1 METITS
7 FWSRGR
13 RSDGRL
19 NDIPWRGLPTL
30 AGISRRAG
38 RAAVV
43 LWAGGLAVW
52 GAAPAV
58 MDPPVGI
65 AAPGP
70 RIAFAEMEFD
80 FGELKQGQVVKHDFV
95 FTNTGTEKLEILD
108 VRPSCG
114 CTTAGTWDRVIEA
127 GATGRIPVQFSSVG
141 FSGAISK
148 SVAVTST
155 DPARS
160 TVSLKIKANIFIPI
174 EVSPTMAYFQYDGGE
189 TNAET
194 KTIRILSHLKEALT
208 LAEPISS
215 NRAFTAR
222 LEPVT
227 PGKEYNLQI
236 TTVPPVGTGTITAP
250 ITIKTSAKD
259 LPELRVQVYAVERQP
274 ITVSPSYLS
283 LPAGPLVSALQPK
296 VNVQA
301 AGARALAISEAR
313 IDHPEVSVKVTEL
326 QPGRLFSVQA
336 TFPAGFALEPGKRL
350 ELSIKSDHPRQPII
364 RVPVVQSQ
372 RPVPTRATPAVV
384 RPPANRPLPQMTT
397 LPRTNG
403 AAVRPT
409 LAPPPSPPTLPVP
422 PPPAPKS

>member
-1 METITS
+1 M
-7 FWSRGR
+7 
-13 RSDGRL
+13 
-19 NDIPWRGLPTL
+19 
-30 AGISRRAG
+30 
-38 RAAVV
+38 

-52 GAAPAV
+52 GPTPAV

-208 LAEPISS
+208 LLSFNNFLPSQTLLQLPLLSPLNSFGLKFILSS
-215 NRAFTAR
+215 IFFDFLFQAVCQLGIF
-222 LEPVT
+222 
-227 PGKEYNLQI
+227 NL
-236 TTVPPVGTGTITAP
+236 PVG
-250 ITIKTSAKD
+250 
-259 LPELRVQVYAVERQP
+259 
-274 ITVSPSYLS
+274 
-283 LPAGPLVSALQPK
+283 
-296 VNVQA
+296 
-301 AGARALAISEAR
+301 LA
-313 IDHPEVSVKVTEL
+313 
-326 QPGRLFSVQA
+326 
-336 TFPAGFALEPGKRL
+336 
-350 ELSIKSDHPRQPII
+350 
-364 RVPVVQSQ
+364 
-372 RPVPTRATPAVV
+372 
-384 RPPANRPLPQMTT
+384 
-397 LPRTNG
+397 
-403 AAVRPT
+403 
-409 LAPPPSPPTLPVP
+409 
-422 PPPAPKS
+422 